1 MFSIYAW
8 SYGLHVLSRK
18 YVAELSI
25 AELAEQDIFRDG
37 QRILQG
43 IRLLQ
48 NCLKLAVELVLGT

>member
-1 MFSIYAW
+1 MSSIYAW
-8 SYGLHVLSRK
+8 SYGLHV
-18 YVAELSI
+18 AELLI